1 MVERRFINAD
11 AAPAP
16 VGGYSQAIE
25 ISGARRVV
33 YVSGQIPTAKDGT
46 VPNSFSEQAR
56 LVWRN
61 IEAQLQAAD
70 MSLENLVKV
79 TTFLSDR
86 KFADENG
93 AIRREVLREHAPA
106 LTVLIAGI
114 FDPAWLLEIEAIAAE

>member
-1 MVERRFINAD
+1 MAERRFINAD

-25 ISGARRVV
+25 ISGARRVA
-33 YVSGQIPTAKDGT
+33 YVSGQIPTAKDGA
-46 VPNSFSEQAR
+46 VPKSFSDQAR

-93 AIRREVLREHAPA
+93 ATRREVLGEHAPA

-114 FDPAWLLEIEAIAAE
+114 FDPAWLLEIEAIAVA